1 MPTDLP
7 ADRADID
14 NADIDSADIEEIESR
29 IVKAMHE
36 HWRLYLT
43 EGAGLLILGLIAVA
57 VPALATLAATILFGW
72 LFMVSGIIGL
82 FTTFWMR
89 GVPGFWWSLASAVLA
104 ILAAI
109 WLLAQ
114 PIAGPLTLTV
124 VLIAFFWI
132 EGMASIMFSID
143 HRRELSG
150 QWGWMLV
157 SGLVDLVLAV
167 LIAVGLP
174 STAVWALGLLVGI
187 NMVFGGVALIAMALH
202 ARSEAQGLLAA

>member
-1 MPTDLP
+1 MPTDIP
-7 ADRADID
+7 ADQADID
-14 NADIDSADIEEIESR
+14 NADIEEVESK

-36 HWRLYLT
+36 HWRLYLG

-57 VPALATLAATILFGW
+57 VPPLTTLAETILFGW
-72 LFMVSGIIGL
+72 LFMVSGVIGL

-89 GVPGFWWSLASAVLA
+89 GVPGFRWSLASAVLA

-109 WLLAQ
+109 WLLAK
-114 PIAGPLTLTV
+114 PIAGPLTLTA
-124 VLIAFFWI
+124 VLILFFLI
-132 EGMASIMFSID
+132 EGISSVMFAID

-150 QWGWMLV
+150 QWEFMLL
-157 SGLVDLVLAV
+157 SGLVDLVLCV
-167 LIAVGLP
+167 MIATGLP

>member
-1 MPTDLP
+1 MPTDIP
-7 ADRADID
+7 ADQADID
-14 NADIDSADIEEIESR
+14 NADIEEVESK
-29 IVKAMHE
+29 IVKAMHA
-36 HWRLYLT
+36 HWRLYLG
-43 EGAGLLILGLIAVA
+43 EGTGLLILGLIAVA
-57 VPALATLAATILFGW
+57 VPPLTTLAETILFGW
-72 LFMVSGIIGL
+72 LFMVSGVIGL

-114 PIAGPLTLTV
+114 PIAGPLTLTA
-124 VLIAFFWI
+124 VLILFFLI
-132 EGMASIMFSID
+132 EGISSIMFAID

-150 QWGWMLV
+150 QWEFMLL
-157 SGLVDLVLAV
+157 SGLVDLVLCV
-167 LIAVGLP
+167 MIATGLP